1 MNEDIQRTEII
12 CLLDRSGSMGGLE
25 QDTIGGYNS
34 LISRHGALEGE
45 ARITT
50 VLFDDRYE
58 VIHDHQSC
66 AEALLSDAD
75 YFVRGSTALYDA
87 AGRAICDTKRRLAA
101 EGPQRSQVI
110 FVIITDGYE
119 NSSREFDAQR
129 IHQLITEQ
137 KQLHHWQFLFF
148 GANIEVQ
155 TVGTQLGID
164 TQDLHSFEASSSG
177 VRGMMHDVVCETTRM
192 RYRDPDHT

>member
-66 AEALLSDAD
+66 TEALLSDAD
-75 YFVRGSTALYDA
+75 YFVRGLPHSMMLQAE
-87 AGRAICDTKRRLAA
+87 RSVIRRDVW
-101 EGPQRSQVI
+101 Q
-110 FVIITDGYE
+110 
-119 NSSREFDAQR
+119 
-129 IHQLITEQ
+129 Q
-137 KQLHHWQFLFF
+137 K
-148 GANIEVQ
+148 
-155 TVGTQLGID
+155 D
-164 TQDLHSFEASSSG
+164 P
-177 VRGMMHDVVCETTRM
+177 RGLR
-192 RYRDPDHT
+192 